1 MKNVLTW
8 ESMLSLWN
16 SQIFPRAET
25 ALSVAITLSAENAVG
40 WLIIF
45 CNFAKTSE
53 FWMKEFQVKFVS
65 FNNTLNIHG
74 IIAIHMKPLT
84 PHLEQ
89 QVWILHHQIP
99 HIHQSH
105 KQQPETNVSCSI
117 TLFLRLSTTYMQK
130 NDNSTTTCLTSLSG
144 SVHASRRKGRN
155 VS

>member
-16 SQIFPRAET
+16 SQIFPSAET

-40 WLIIF
+40 WLIIS
-45 CNFAKTSE
+45 CNFAKTSGI
-53 FWMKEFQVKFVS
+53 WMKELQVRLVS
-65 FNNTLNIHG
+65 FNNTQNIRA

-84 PHLEQ
+84 PHLER
-89 QVWILHHQIP
+89 QVWIWHHQIP

-105 KQQPETNVSCSI
+105 KQQPETNVSCGI
-117 TLFLRLSTTYMQK
+117 ILFLRLSTTDRQK
-130 NDNSTTTCLTSLSG
+130 NENSTTTCLTSLSG